1 MILIEKR
8 ASVACP
14 LNTKN
19 SSSIFSSMISFSA
32 SHRYNV
38 QCSRMY
44 RSNCNSK
51 SMADPK
57 RVAELADQMK
67 NLTPAEKEAIRNE
80 KLAELEDLKN
90 FKNM

>member
-1 MILIEKR
+1 
-8 ASVACP
+8 
-14 LNTKN
+14 
-19 SSSIFSSMISFSA
+19 
-32 SHRYNV
+32 
-38 QCSRMY
+38 
-44 RSNCNSK
+44 
-51 SMADPK
+51 MADPK